1 MIPRKLEDVPYD
13 VLKIEFVTFSY
24 FLYPD
29 FQNICQS
36 GTVII
41 FG

>member
-1 MIPRKLEDVPYD
+1 MIHRKLEGVLYD
-13 VLKIEFVTFSY
+13 VLKIEFETFSY

-29 FQNICQS
+29 FQIICQS